1 MCSRTMLV
9 QGGASFQ
16 ISLRIVARPSVH
28 HVSEQ
33 VVSATPGY
41 PPFAMFKNRMVTEEK
56 FGDKLIVFKT
66 ELDRRR
72 LARGW
77 LELAFSLSGFAFTY
91 DVCRP
96 GADIQQGFHKVSP
109 VFTMHTIEQLSTL
122 AND

>member
-1 MCSRTMLV
+1 MMCSRTMLV

-16 ISLRIVARPSVH
+16 ISLRIVACPPVR

-72 LARGW
+72 LARGG
-77 LELAFSLSGFAFTY
+77 S
-91 DVCRP
+91 
-96 GADIQQGFHKVSP
+96 
-109 VFTMHTIEQLSTL
+109 
-122 AND
+122 N